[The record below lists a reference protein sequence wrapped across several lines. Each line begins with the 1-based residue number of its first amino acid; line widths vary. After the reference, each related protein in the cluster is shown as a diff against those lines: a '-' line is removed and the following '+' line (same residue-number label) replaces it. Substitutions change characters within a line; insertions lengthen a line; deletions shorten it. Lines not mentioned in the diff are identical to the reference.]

1 MKLQEYMAKRLL
13 RESGVPVP
21 DGEVAETPQAVREI
35 AERLGCPVAVKAQVL
50 VGGRGKAGGI
60 KVAKSPDE
68 AEELAAQIL
77 GMDIKGLTV
86 KIVLVE
92 KGVDIASEYYAALTV
107 NRATRSMALMLS
119 SMGGVDIEEVARDH
133 PDAIT
138 KVTIDP
144 AYGLL
149 PFQVTAAMY
158 ASGFEGPIRELGQI
172 ISGLAKAAQANDAM
186 LAEINPLVVTA
197 DGHAVA
203 ADAKVDIDDS
213 SLYRHPNLAVYKEET
228 ADDPIELFAS
238 MQGLPYVKLEGNIG
252 IIGNGAG
259 LVMMTLD
266 IVRQVGGLPA
276 NFCDIGGGAQADVV
290 KKAVEIVLMDNKV
303 DGIVMNIFGGI
314 TRGDEVAKG
323 LLEAASSMDLKVPI
337 AIRLSGTRAEEGR
350 ALLEGSPFK
359 PAPDV
364 AAAARTVM
372 SLIESGKGA
381 SVS

>member
-21 DGEVAETPQAVREI
+21 EGEVADTPTLVRQI

-60 KVAKSPDE
+60 KVARTPDDAE
-68 AEELAAQIL
+68 AVASQIL

-86 KIVLVE
+86 KKVLVE
-92 KGVDIASEYYAALTV
+92 KGIDIASEYYAAVTV
-107 NRATRSMALMLS
+107 NRASRSMALMLS

-133 PDAIT
+133 PAAIV
-138 KVTIDP
+138 KVAVDP

-158 ASGFEGPIRELGQI
+158 AAGFEGPLRELGHI
-172 ISGLAKAAQANDAM
+172 ITGLGTVARVNDAM
-186 LAEINPLVVTA
+186 LAEVNPLVVTS
-197 DGHAVA
+197 DGRAVA
-203 ADAKVDIDDS
+203 ADAKVEIDDS
-213 SLYRHPNLAVYKEET
+213 SLYRHPDLTPYKEET
-228 ADDPIELFAS
+228 ADDPIELYAS
-238 MQGLPYVKLEGNIG
+238 LEGLPYVKLDGNIG

-266 IVRQVGGLPA
+266 IVRQVGGAPA
-276 NFCDIGGGAQADVV
+276 NFCDIGGGARAEVV
-290 KKAVEIVLMDNKV
+290 KKAIEIVLMDDKV

-314 TRGDEVAKG
+314 TRGDEVARG
-323 LLEAASSMDLKVPI
+323 LLEAASSLDLKVPVS
-337 AIRLSGTRAEEGR
+337 IRLSGTRAEEGR
-350 ALLEGSPFK
+350 ALLEGSPFS

-364 AAAARTVM
+364 ATAARTVM
-372 SLIESGKGA
+372 SAISANTPA